1 MSLHLNKVQ
10 EWNVLNK
17 NVPFQNA
24 VTQNDLVKLCK
35 NWNSFSTQNF
45 HFNHVIDKEPK
56 VTNQKSSGRCWMFG
70 GLNVLRIN
78 FIKKHNLPSSF
89 EYSQTHLFFYDKL
102 ERANTFL
109 NTIIANKDKPINDRY
124 IQHILD
130 GPLGDGG
137 YWHTFA
143 NLVDKYGLVPK
154 NVHPET
160 HHSSNTMRMNFVLG
174 FQLRQFA
181 KTLRETNENVEEVK
195 EKCLQEY
202 HRLLSLFLGTPVT
215 YFDWIYHDKDDKYQC
230 KGNLTPKEF
239 YKMCEWDVNNFVTI
253 THDPRNKE
261 DAKMKMDF
269 IGNLHGTSN
278 VVYYNTSIQE
288 LEKWTKKSVDA
299 GVPVWHGCDVGKW
312 HDREKDMMDL
322 SLIDYNN
329 LLGVN
334 FSFTKKERMEYGI
347 SCPTHAMTFVGYESN
362 DQTNEILK
370 WKVENSW
377 DSKGPNA
384 GYYGMTNKWF
394 HEYVYEVVI
403 PRWVMDEATLK
414 KIDECKEVIDLPPWD
429 VMINERD

>member
-312 HDREKDMMDL
+312 HDREKDMMDCRYIQYL
-322 SLIDYNN
+322 HN
-329 LLGVN
+329 LLPLRYFWHGQY
-334 FSFTKKERMEYGI
+334 T
-347 SCPTHAMTFVGYESN
+347 C
-362 DQTNEILK
+362 
-370 WKVENSW
+370 
-377 DSKGPNA
+377 
-384 GYYGMTNKWF
+384 
-394 HEYVYEVVI
+394 
-403 PRWVMDEATLK
+403 
-414 KIDECKEVIDLPPWD
+414 
-429 VMINERD
+429 